1 MKKNFS
7 FALGSFFV
15 LGMVLFWA
23 TNVQSAMTLKVG
35 ETGGISFGG
44 YMENLSALRL
54 GQEENGKI
62 AGFRNVFTP
71 EFLFTLNK
79 EAQLFVSGRIVK
91 ETGYDMEDNVRA
103 TLPPPNNTPLADSFY
118 DETDFEPY
126 ELYLDLNLTKKLHLR
141 TGKQFIIW
149 GETDVFTLLDVIS
162 PSDSSWIPP
171 AIMAL
176 EETRIP
182 QYAARLTYG
191 VTPSTTLEFVFVPM
205 IDELDNRVNKSA
217 PTGGRW
223 APFAENRNKTPNDPA
238 HATKLYPNMM
248 GDAFKAGLTS
258 PAQMTAP
265 NVTRMVT
272 GSDLN
277 EARVGVRLTKA
288 VGNVTFTLVDF
299 YGHNYSPV
307 VQYDGVRKVTTRE
320 LVPQP
325 IGGPPAPAVYQ
336 DVNRFTPDFS
346 VRYFRQNILGGSFS
360 WFEDTFLKGIFRGE
374 VAYYH
379 NKPYNT
385 YDPTVRDAVDRKDT
399 ISYVLGI
406 DKQFYAP
413 WLNPW
418 QPNRVV
424 FVSAQMFQDVILDHD
439 NYVRFINTAT
449 PIDKITTRF
458 TLLVNTGFKNDTYV
472 PSITVAYDPKGV
484 GVIVPALIWN
494 PPWSESYFVELKYAN
509 YWGDQYEYL
518 GAFNE
523 KDSVFLRLRYMW

>member
-126 ELYLDLNLTKKLHLR
+126 ELYLDLNLTNKLHLR

-162 PSDSSWIPP
+162 PSDSSWVPP

-217 PTGGRW
+217 PHGGPQR
-223 APFAENRNKTPNDPA
+223 PFAENRPA
-238 HATKLYPNMM
+238 AAATKLYPAML
-248 GDAFKAGLTS
+248 GDFTKLGYNPPAGDK
-258 PAQMTAP
+258 QTAP
-265 NVTRMVT
+265 NVVRMVPD
-272 GSDLN
+272 SDLN
-277 EARVGVRLTKA
+277 EARVGVRLTKT
-288 VGNVTFTLVDF
+288 VGNATFTLVDF
-299 YGHNYSPV
+299 SGHNYSPV
-307 VQYDGVRKVTTRE
+307 VQFDGVSKVKKRK
-320 LVPQP
+320 L
-325 IGGPPAPAVYQ
+325 
-336 DVNRFTPDFS
+336 
-346 VRYFRQNILGGSFS
+346 L
-360 WFEDTFLKGIFRGE
+360 
-374 VAYYH
+374 
-379 NKPYNT
+379 
-385 YDPTVRDAVDRKDT
+385 DAGR
-399 ISYVLGI
+399 
-406 DKQFYAP
+406 
-413 WLNPW
+413 
-418 QPNRVV
+418 
-424 FVSAQMFQDVILDHD
+424 
-439 NYVRFINTAT
+439 
-449 PIDKITTRF
+449 
-458 TLLVNTGFKNDTYV
+458 
-472 PSITVAYDPKGV
+472 
-484 GVIVPALIWN
+484 
-494 PPWSESYFVELKYAN
+494 
-509 YWGDQYEYL
+509 
-518 GAFNE
+518 
-523 KDSVFLRLRYMW
+523 